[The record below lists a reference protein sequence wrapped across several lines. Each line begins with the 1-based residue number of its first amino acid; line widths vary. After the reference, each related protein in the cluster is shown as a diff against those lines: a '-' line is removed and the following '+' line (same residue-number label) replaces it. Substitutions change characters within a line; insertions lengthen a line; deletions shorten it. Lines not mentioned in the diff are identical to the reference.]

1 MNEEDARALLQEYAE
16 KGWIRRLT
24 ALQWL
29 VDAGGKVEWQHFRQ
43 LCSETWYPLSYY
55 PLYLQLAD
63 DGLISTRWLF
73 AAQPD
78 EREAWTY
85 TLIPADI
92 LSAVARELARLRET
106 IDALQAVEEGALSF
120 VPYVWRC
127 R

>member
-1 MNEEDARALLQEYAE
+1 MNEEDARALLRRYVQ
-16 KGWIRRLT
+16 KGWARRLT

-29 VDAGGKVEWQHFRQ
+29 VDAGGKIEWQCFRQ

-63 DGLISTRWLF
+63 DGLIATRWQF
-73 AAQPD
+73 SGQPD

-85 TLIPADI
+85 TLILAELLP
-92 LSAVARELARLRET
+92 AVADELARLGEA
-106 IDALQAVEEGALSF
+106 IDALRAAEEGAPSY
-120 VPYVWRC
+120 VAHVWRC